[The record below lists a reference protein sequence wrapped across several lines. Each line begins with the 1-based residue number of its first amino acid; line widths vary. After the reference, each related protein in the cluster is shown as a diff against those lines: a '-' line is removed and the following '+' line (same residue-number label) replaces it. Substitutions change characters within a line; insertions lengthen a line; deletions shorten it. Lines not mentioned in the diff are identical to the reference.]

1 VNRGMSTG
9 LRLTHDR
16 SCVQPLKARSSMEVT
31 LSGMV
36 MDVRATHFRKAP
48 IPMEVT
54 LLGMVMDVRALHPQ
68 KVQLPM

>member
-16 SCVQPLKARSSMEVT
+16 RCVQPLKARSSMEVT

-48 IPMEVT
+48 IPM
-54 LLGMVMDVRALHPQ
+54 
-68 KVQLPM
+68 